1 MINIKKINIFGL
13 YFLFFLFAL
22 SGFISGSTKHLG
34 AEENEVD
41 GKPEYLPPQP
51 TLIAGDI
58 ESLIPLAETNYLD
71 GKPVL
76 LFSGANQ
83 ARNPASLLEFSNSVV
98 FHQEG
103 FMELALGLFPETGT
117 VTSSNEIHGKAQ
129 ENSRYRFAMG
139 KEPLALNIS
148 QEGHYEV
155 FAKLRKETH
164 SGPAM
169 VTVDSEALIPS
180 GNIPLTHGD
189 ITRWQGFARTYLSK
203 GKHTFAVNQ
212 AVEELIIVPH
222 EIFQRYIEYA
232 KSALQK
238 RQVSYLFSN
247 NEKAETPVGTET
259 IRAKTTEFV
268 VANPGTYQLWA
279 YVSPVNEEISFRNV
293 GMKLSG
299 PDFMSNA
306 EIIKDTAGNETA
318 IIPLSQHNLDIEEYP
333 NLKII
338 YELADPARNKLGFI
352 LELDTDD
359 DEAVDT
365 LCYAGNM
372 KYELKPFLTV
382 DMTGINLKEKD
393 FWYKVNRELGRTKDT
408 GLHQWYYDAQGSGFS
423 RNIEGNA
430 LAVSSD
436 FSKSN
441 HFVITKNFKSINL
454 KENPMVSLDYKLDN
468 PETQRLKINFRI
480 DTDGNG
486 RPDKIIETDYG
497 VESLKTKDGYMRQNI
512 NVLSRSE
519 ISPNDEKSVCNLV
532 EVILLCSGSG
542 KFYLRSFSIGNQ
554 QSIIPEEIKRNI
566 SERTKIF
573 NQKRTEDENSWINR
587 RKNKNLVPL
596 NIVLLNGEE
605 KKEKG
610 ETVLSINNI
619 LQQVQNTLK
628 NTYYCKLK
636 GFIPILYRDRGLP
649 GKVSLWKG
657 NLKET
662 LKGIEFFNY
671 ETIEVPRFIAET
683 KTKKE
688 WEQRFEEET
697 LRYGLEKTVYRRDWG
712 NDRYDI
718 EEYAVDEWFGVDN
731 IKDTMITQSEI
742 NHWKI
747 QGIQSTFNL
756 TRFLDGIETAFYLDG
771 GKEEAERVL
780 FIPKAVDYQGLDL
793 KEEISFDVS
802 YELSDP
808 DTTELALYLG
818 VDFDG
823 DKKEDATLRL
833 TPSSVDDRDITG
845 TGRKIK
851 VAHFDA
857 KQVLKLYPEKGKP
870 CLSFFLLSVEKKHGH
885 NFLDTESATK
895 KVFFHEVKIKKK
907 RADEDDGVQLVVY
920 ADKNGKPLLKSLPN
934 AETLYTL
941 NFSTETPLESSALLK
956 NGWELNAKNTA
967 YRLSYNTEGL
977 NIQGLFYSSG
987 QERYLRFKKYLNGI
1001 DLQKYPYMRFPLQVV
1016 ESDSL
1021 DFFVDEFKDGFTIDA
1036 LCWAINEDGYGIT
1049 FKESDNSI
1057 KRLNELLRVSNFYD
1071 IWNKKGKPVNLTE
1084 YAYKL
1089 ISETREYR
1097 SRSFSEL
1104 SEVQQKNIL
1113 NLNRLIIE
1121 TTYQQTCPSNLDIID
1136 TNQEKLWIEFRGRC
1150 GSNRNFIQRLGG
1162 SRFKEDQGYRVN
1174 LLKELKKVYPDS
1186 NNFTLDD
1193 IAVNID
1199 PTLGKFDERLL
1210 AYSSDQWTSD
1220 KECQIFIKA
1229 LQIFGVKEKDIGG
1242 MLKKTVAREFET
1254 PHTIFVND
1262 IAWTSEAIA
1271 NTQFQHKS
1279 FGDEQYIRAHFK
1291 DDGLKE
1297 EGVILKAVFEQ
1308 PLELH
1313 HIQTL
1318 DFDYSLDNPG
1328 VQGIVI
1334 VPEFDAAYRPS
1345 SISFLNLSEKD
1356 GHLSCNIAEKIKGA
1370 SRENESASAKLTSL
1384 LFFLVKRPG
1393 TNCMEND
1400 LTDAYTFSIKNI
1412 SISTSISTSTV
1423 YEQLLSVPLVEFN
1436 GKRYSFG
1443 DGLKMGNRGV
1453 ALNKETC
1460 EIPIT
1465 RQGQAMSQFVS
1476 SGRMPF
1482 CLGNVEVADEDCRI
1496 DIYPPSKYLKVE
1508 MVEVTKPVSADLKK
1522 KISEGHTQDVHAKE
1536 PEITFKK
1543 INPTRYVVDVKAERP
1558 FWLVFSESF
1567 HTGWKAYGRKKKEG
1581 RRQKMRQR
1589 RQVSGNRVQWLE
1601 VRGWRVDTGGRK

>member
-1 MINIKKINIFGL
+1 MINIKKTNIFGL
-13 YFLFFLFAL
+13 YLLFFLFAL
-22 SGFISGSTKHLG
+22 SGFISGSTKRLG
-34 AEENEVD
+34 AEENEVN
-41 GKPEYLPPQP
+41 GKPESLPPQP
-51 TLIAGDI
+51 TLVAGDI

-129 ENSRYRFAMG
+129 QNSRYRFAMG
-139 KEPLALNIS
+139 KEPLALNMS
-148 QEGHYEV
+148 EEGHYEI

-169 VTVDSEALIPS
+169 VAVDTEPLIPS

-203 GKHTFAVNQ
+203 GEHTFAVSQ
-212 AVEELIIVPH
+212 AVEELIIAPQ

-232 KSALQK
+232 KNILQK
-238 RQVSYLFSN
+238 KQVSYLFSN
-247 NEKAETPVGTET
+247 NEKVETPVGVET

-279 YVSPVNEEISFRNV
+279 YVSPINEEISFRKA

-299 PDFMSNA
+299 LDFMSNA

-333 NLKII
+333 HLKVSYNLS
-338 YELADPARNKLGFI
+338 DPARNKLGFI

-365 LCYAGNM
+365 LCYAGSM
-372 KYELKPFLTV
+372 KYELKPLLTV

-393 FWYKVNRELGRTKDT
+393 FWYKVNRELGRIKDT
-408 GLHQWYYDAQGSGFS
+408 DLHQWYYDAQGSGFS
-423 RNIEGNA
+423 RNIEGNT

-454 KENPMVSLDYKLDN
+454 KENQMVSLDYKLDN

-486 RPDKIIETDYG
+486 RPDKVIETDYG
-497 VESLKTKDGYMRQNI
+497 AESLKTKDGYIRQNI
-512 NVLSRSE
+512 NVLSHSGV
-519 ISPNDEKSVCNLV
+519 SPNDEKSVCNLV

-554 QSIIPEEIKRNI
+554 QIVIPEEIKRNI

-573 NQKRTEDENSWINR
+573 NRKRMEEENSWINR

-610 ETVLSINNI
+610 ETVLTVNNI
-619 LQQVQNTLK
+619 LQQIQNTLK
-628 NTYYCKLK
+628 NIYYCKLK
-636 GFIPILYRDRGLP
+636 GFIPILYRDRVSP
-649 GKVSLWKG
+649 GKISLWKG
-657 NLKET
+657 NLKEA

-671 ETIEVPRFIAET
+671 ETIEVPKFIAET

-697 LRYGLEKTVYRRDWG
+697 LRYGLEKAVYGRDWG
-712 NDRYDI
+712 NDRYDV
-718 EEYAVDEWFGVDN
+718 EDYAADEWFGIDN
-731 IKDTMITQSEI
+731 IKDTMIAQSEI

-747 QGIQSTFNL
+747 QGINSTFNL

-771 GKEEAERVL
+771 GKEEDERVI
-780 FIPKAVDYQGLDL
+780 FIPKAAADYQGLDL
-793 KEEISFDVS
+793 KEAISFDVS

-818 VDFDG
+818 IDFDG

-833 TPSSVDDRDITG
+833 TPFSVDDRAI

-851 VAHFDA
+851 VGHFDTTQA
-857 KQVLKLYPEKGKP
+857 LKLYPEKEKP
-870 CLSFFLLSVEKKHGH
+870 GISSFLLSVEKKQGL
-885 NFLDTESATK
+885 NFLGTDSATK
-895 KVFFHEVKIKKK
+895 KVFFHEIKIKKK
-907 RADEDDGVQLVVY
+907 RPDEDDGVQLVVY

-934 AETLYTL
+934 AETLSTF
-941 NFSTETPLESSALLK
+941 NFSTQTPLESSALLK
-956 NGWELNAKNTA
+956 NGWELNAKNTS
-967 YRLSYNTEGL
+967 YRLSYNKEGL

-987 QERYLRFKKYLNGI
+987 QERYLRLKKYLNGI
-1001 DLQKYPYMRFPLQVV
+1001 DLQKHPYMRFQFKTT
-1016 ESDSL
+1016 ES
-1021 DFFVDEFKDGFTIDA
+1021 
-1036 LCWAINEDGYGIT
+1036 
-1049 FKESDNSI
+1049 
-1057 KRLNELLRVSNFYD
+1057 
-1071 IWNKKGKPVNLTE
+1071 
-1084 YAYKL
+1084 
-1089 ISETREYR
+1089 
-1097 SRSFSEL
+1097 
-1104 SEVQQKNIL
+1104 
-1113 NLNRLIIE
+1113 
-1121 TTYQQTCPSNLDIID
+1121 ID
-1136 TNQEKLWIEFRGRC
+1136 TNQEKLWVEFRVRC
-1150 GSNRNFIQRLGG
+1150 GSNRNFILRLGG

-1186 NNFTLDD
+1186 SNFTLDD
-1193 IAVNID
+1193 IAINID
-1199 PTLGKFDERLL
+1199 PTLGKFDEKLL
-1210 AYSSDQWTSD
+1210 SYSSDRWTSD
-1220 KECQIFIKA
+1220 KETQIFIKA
-1229 LQIFGVKEKDIGG
+1229 LQIFGVKEKDIEG
-1242 MLKKTVAREFET
+1242 MLKKTFVREFET
-1254 PHTIFVND
+1254 PHSIVVND
-1262 IAWTSEAIA
+1262 ITWASEAIA

-1279 FGDEQYIRAHFK
+1279 FGDGQYIRSHFK
-1291 DDGLKE
+1291 NDGLKE
-1297 EGVILKAVFEQ
+1297 EGAILKAVFEQ

-1334 VPEFDAAYRPS
+1334 VPEFDAAYRTS
-1345 SISFLNLSEKD
+1345 SISFLNLSKKD
-1356 GHLSCNIAEKIKGA
+1356 GRLSCNIAEKIKDA

-1384 LFFLVKRPG
+1384 LFFLVKKPG
-1393 TNCMEND
+1393 INCREND
-1400 LTDAYTFSIKNI
+1400 LTDAYTFSIKNVGF
-1412 SISTSISTSTV
+1412 TTTTTTTV
-1423 YEQLLSVPLVEFN
+1423 YEQLLSEPLVEFN

-1443 DGLKMGNRGV
+1443 DGFKRGNRGA
-1453 ALNKETC
+1453 ALNKGTRET
-1460 EIPIT
+1460 PAPT
-1465 RQGQAMSQFVS
+1465 QDQTMSQFVS

-1482 CLGNVEVADEDCRI
+1482 CLGNVEVTDEDCRI

-1508 MVEVTKPVSADLKK
+1508 MVEVTKPVSVDFKK
-1522 KISEGHTQDVHAKE
+1522 EMSEGHTQDVNVKE

-1567 HTGWKAYGRKKKEG
+1567 HAGWKAYGREKKEG
-1581 RRQKMRQR
+1581 RRLKAEVNEKNKEHWSAL
-1589 RQVSGNRVQWLE
+1589 VSAWRDKDKRIELTEHQMVNGYAN
-1601 VRGWRVDTGGRK
+1601 GWYVPVGRKTEEEEEKLTGDFQIVLEYKPQRLFEIGVLISGVTFVSCIGYLCFGGIRGLISKKKIVPQPRITTNKDE